1 MNITDVSYLDNGQWD
16 LYDISTI
23 SNSFL
28 VFVLV
33 IATLWYARHVA
44 RQTEFMK
51 KDRLAKE
58 MDKLV
63 KKLHSKTKDDNIF
76 QKEDPYK
83 GIGSSDE
90 QHRYEIDKKER
101 YRFWDEIKQ
110 NKYLGPD
117 YLRSAIDNYI
127 ENRRYGGGRDGDK
140 AHEAA
145 KTELLEATEKRYLE
159 LQDELKGK
167 TGIIKKWYSEL
178 KTKLSKFREKS

>member
-1 MNITDVSYLDNGQWD
+1 MNIPDIFCLDNGQWD
-16 LYDISTI
+16 WDAISTI

-28 VFVLV
+28 VSALV
-33 IATLWYARHVA
+33 IATLWYARQVKK
-44 RQTEFMK
+44 QTGFMK

>member
-1 MNITDVSYLDNGQWD
+1 MNITDVFYLDNGQWD
-16 LYDISTI
+16 WAAIGTI

-33 IATLWYARHVA
+33 IATLWYARQVA
-44 RQTEFMK
+44 RQTGFMK

-76 QKEDPYK
+76 RKENPYN
-83 GIGSSDE
+83 GIGGGPE
-90 QHRYEIDKKER
+90 EKHRYEMDKQER

-117 YLRSAIDNYI
+117 YLRSAIDNYL
-127 ENRRYGGGRDGDK
+127 ENRRYGGGHEGYK
-140 AHEAA
+140 AYKAA
-145 KTELLEATEKRYLE
+145 ETELFEATKKRYDVLTDKIE
-159 LQDELKGK
+159 SSQRKIESRWWGCWGLKKRGQ
-167 TGIIKKWYSEL
+167 
-178 KTKLSKFREKS
+178 